1 MKNYRIFLETLHT
14 GPEKHI
20 SLFRVMKM
28 KANTK
33 KTLTYA
39 ASVAIAL
46 AVGGLSAIVNAGKFE
61 MDGLIQPALSP
72 PVWLF
77 PIVWAALFILMGV
90 SAARVFLRGGESAG
104 DALFIYA
111 TQLVVN
117 FLWTVFYFSFGALL
131 LSFFWLL
138 FLIALVALMI
148 VRFERVCPGAG
159 KLNIPY
165 AVWLV
170 FAAYLNLAMY
180 LLNR

>member
-1 MKNYRIFLETLHT
+1 
-14 GPEKHI
+14 
-20 SLFRVMKM
+20 M
-28 KANTK
+28 KAKADPK
-33 KTLTYA
+33 KILVYA

-46 AVGGLSAIVNAGKFE
+46 AVGGISAIVNAGKFE
-61 MDGLIQPALSP
+61 MSGLIQPPLSP

-77 PIVWAALFILMGV
+77 PVVWAALFVLMGV
-90 SAARVFLRGGESAG
+90 SAARVFLFGGESAD

-138 FLIALVALMI
+138 FLLALVALML
-148 VRFERVCPGAG
+148 VRFERACPGAG

-170 FAAYLNLAMY
+170 FAAYLNLAMF